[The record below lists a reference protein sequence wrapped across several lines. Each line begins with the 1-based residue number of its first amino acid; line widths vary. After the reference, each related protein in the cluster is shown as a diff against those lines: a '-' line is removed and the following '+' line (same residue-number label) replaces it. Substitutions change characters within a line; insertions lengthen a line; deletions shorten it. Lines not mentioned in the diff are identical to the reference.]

1 MKTNIGITESNRQQV
16 SAELRKLLADE
27 FVLLVKTKGAHWNVE
42 GPDFYE
48 KHKLFD
54 EQAEQLT
61 AIIDNVA
68 ERIRTLDH
76 YVPATLKE
84 FSELTRLSESL
95 LIQDESLAF
104 ISQLLSDHETIITML
119 RKNISL
125 FTDTYGDLG
134 TSDFITG
141 LMLEHEK
148 VAWILRAHQN
158 RKR

>member
-16 SAELRKLLADE
+16 SAELGKLLADE
-27 FVLLVKTKGAHWNVE
+27 FVLLTKTKGAHWNVE

-68 ERIRTLDH
+68 ERIRTLDY

-95 LIQDESLAF
+95 LNQNDSQAF
-104 ISQLLSDHETIITML
+104 IRQLLTDHETIITML
-119 RKNISL
+119 RKNIGL
-125 FTDTYGDLG
+125 FADIYGDLG

-148 VAWILRAHQN
+148 AAWILRVHQN